1 MDHRK
6 IIDRLTM
13 ATEEVQALK
22 EAPPPRVPK
31 ERVLRLRYRPG
42 QKVKDKVTGL
52 EGEVIEGAR
61 EVIEV

>member
-1 MDHRK
+1 
-6 IIDRLTM
+6 M